1 LVKKLHELATN
12 PVEKNPFYSRMTGNS
27 RPHDRDRNEHNVV
40 RRLEQALEVVGELK
54 NLLNL
59 VF

>member
-12 PVEKNPFYSRMTGNS
+12 PVEKNPFYSRMAGNS

-40 RRLEQALEVVGELK
+40 RRLEQALEVVG
-54 NLLNL
+54 
-59 VF
+59 